1 MSVNFNVLGLIFASL
16 HDSSLREMTELRTMG
31 SVPFGGRYRL
41 IDFPLSNFVNSGIS
55 EVGVITKHNY
65 GSLLDHIGSGRDW
78 DLARKRGGIH
88 ILPPYSR
95 TDNREGMYTSRLDA
109 LKNVWSYVDHS
120 KAKYVILSNANFV
133 ATIDFDPIL
142 EQHISTGSDITL
154 VYGTDYYEK
163 EKRTHPAKNTVLEF
177 DNENYFVS
185 AMVDPDFS
193 GECKIWL
200 ETMIVSKNV
209 LSNIVSS
216 ASSSGIYS
224 FTKSIL
230 QTSGHVYK
238 IMGYEHKDVFMRID
252 SMQSFYKANMAL
264 LDADTRNALF
274 PKGRPVFTKVGD
286 NAPVHYGIDAKVKNS
301 LIADGCIIE
310 GTVENSILFRGV
322 RVAKGAV
329 VKNCVLMQGTIVGA
343 DSDINAMITDKNV
356 EVQENAVHTC
366 SVQHPLFI
374 GKGGKA

>member
-1 MSVNFNVLGLIFASL
+1 MSVNFNVLGLIFASM
-16 HDSSLREMTELRTMG
+16 HDSTLREMTEMRTMG

-41 IDFPLSNFVNSGIS
+41 IDFPLSNMVNSGVS

-65 GSLLDHIGSGRDW
+65 GSLLDHVGSGRDW
-78 DLARKRGGIH
+78 DLARKRGGLH
-88 ILPPYSR
+88 LLPPYSR
-95 TDNREGMYTSRLDA
+95 TDNRDGLYTNRLDA
-109 LKNVWSYVDHS
+109 LKNVWGYVAHS
-120 KAKYVILSNANFV
+120 TAKYVILSNANFV

-142 EQHISTGSDITL
+142 KQHIETGADITL
-154 VYGTDYYEK
+154 VYGSKYYEK
-163 EKRTHPAKNTVLEF
+163 EKRPYPPKNTILEF
-177 DNENYFVS
+177 DSENNFVS

-193 GECKIWL
+193 GECKMWL

-209 LSNIVSS
+209 LSNIVSF

-224 FTKSIL
+224 FTKAVL
-230 QTSGHVYK
+230 QAGGHGYK

-252 SMQSFYKANMAL
+252 SMNSYYQANMAL
-264 LDADTRNALF
+264 LDADTRKALF

-286 NAPVHYGIDAKVKNS
+286 NAPVHYGIEAKVKNS
-301 LIADGCIIE
+301 LIADGCLIE

-322 RVAKGAV
+322 KVAKGAV
-329 VKNCVLMQGTIVGA
+329 VRNCVLMQGTIVGA
-343 DSDINAMITDKNV
+343 DSDITAMVTDKNV